1 MSDMSNDNDALMETF
16 VYESNRLL
24 DKLEEIL
31 LAAEK
36 SALSEENIN
45 EIFRI
50 MHTIKGSAAMMMF
63 DKMSKVAH
71 SVEDLFFFIREKKPQ
86 KLDYE
91 DVCNLVLQA
100 LDYMRSEIEKIQNG
114 EKPDADN
121 AELCRK
127 ISSQLKKL
135 KEENESPQGEKANK
149 SAVKQRKA
157 PAAGTPLPDGMLRY
171 RADVFF
177 EPGCEMENV
186 RAFML
191 VSSLKGLCSQILCRP
206 GDLEENG
213 SESIIKD
220 GFPFLFVAD
229 DGLETIE
236 STIRNSLFVQSYK
249 LKAFK
254 GSEEA
259 SEGFTPCFAEAEE
272 SPAPEQP
279 ADAAPKPEAAALEE
293 CAASASAEHKEVSG
307 AQGKSHSIRSM
318 ISVDTGKLDSLMNLV
333 GEIVTVESMVIKSPD
348 LKDLVLDNFEKSAR
362 QLRKLTDDLQDIV
375 MSIRM
380 VPISPV
386 FHRMNRIVRDM
397 EKSLNKKVDL
407 EFVGE
412 ETEVDKNIV
421 DELSDPMMHLVRNCM
436 DHGIEASPE
445 ERVKKGKPP
454 AGKITLK
461 AQDTGGDILITVSD
475 DGCGLDRDTIL
486 SKAKSLGLVNKP
498 ESLLTDNE
506 IFSYILLPG
515 FTTNKEVTKYSGRG
529 VGMDVVRENVEKVGG
544 SIEIKSA
551 AGKGSSFIIHI
562 PLTLAIIDGMEIAV
576 GKSVYA
582 IPIVSIKRSFKADK
596 ASIIANDGTDNEMIM
611 VRGNCYPVIRLHRIY
626 GIEAQAADLCDGIM
640 IMVESNGRTACL
652 FADRLLG
659 EQQIVVKPMPYYLNR
674 FDVKKCGI
682 GGCTILGDGSIS
694 LIINVSGLID
704 NIIQ

>member
-100 LDYMRSEIEKIQNG
+100 LDYMRSEIEKIQSG

-121 AELCRK
+121 AELCRE
-127 ISSQLKKL
+127 ISNRLKKL
-135 KEENESPQGEKANK
+135 KEENESPQEEKANK
-149 SAVKQRKA
+149 SAARQRKA

-236 STIRNSLFVQSYK
+236 DTIRNSLFVQSYK
-249 LKAFK
+249 LKAFQ

-259 SEGFTPCFAEAEE
+259 SEGFTPCFAQTEE
-272 SPAPEQP
+272 CPEQP
-279 ADAAPKPEAAALEE
+279 VHAAPGPEAAALEQ
-293 CAASASAEHKEVSG
+293 CAASESAVHKEVPG
-307 AQGKSHSIRSM
+307 AQEKTHSIRSM

-348 LKDLVLDNFEKSAR
+348 LKDLALDNFEKSAR

-436 DHGIEASPE
+436 DHGIEASAE

-475 DGCGLDRDTIL
+475 DGCGLDRDKIL

-582 IPIVSIKRSFKADK
+582 IPIVSIKRSFKTDK
-596 ASIIANDGTDNEMIM
+596 ESIIANDGTDNEMIM

-659 EQQIVVKPMPYYLNR
+659 EQQIVVKSMPYYLNR
-674 FDVKKCGI
+674 FDGKKCGI

-694 LIINVSGLID
+694 LIINVSDLIE